1 MENDNIIISNN
12 FGCDAETFETLIGV
26 LPGFVYRCKND
37 ADWTM
42 LYISSQCS
50 DITGYSPNDIIY
62 NNKISF
68 NEIISQEYRI
78 YLHERWHGIL
88 KIRGVLKEEY
98 KITTKGGKVKWVLE
112 QGRGVFDSEGNLKYL
127 DGYITDITSRK
138 EAEDRLVQKNIEL
151 HLAKERAEESEKLK
165 TAFLANLSHEIRTP
179 MNAIMGFAEML
190 KENDLEITQRDSFID
205 IINRSGTHLLSIIN
219 DIIEMSKI
227 ESKLITP
234 NYEEVDIDLLLD
246 VVYKTMLATITNDK
260 KLDLRYLSSDKQLE
274 YKIST
279 DPVKLRQII
288 SNLISNSIKY
298 TDDGYVEFWY
308 EISESDKEKDIVFYV
323 KDTGIGIDKAHQDEI
338 FERFRRID
346 SDKQT
351 IGRGGSGLGLAISK
365 AYVEMLGGDI
375 EVESEY
381 GKGSLFKFSIPLIIC
396 AKNKKAKDTELLE
409 KGFEMNNQMRILVA
423 EDEDTNYL
431 YLSALLSKCHH
442 TVLRAVNG
450 QEAVE
455 IVKEDNNLD
464 LVLMDIKMPILNGYD
479 ALRLIK
485 KLKPAL
491 PVVAQTAY
499 ALSDDE
505 QNIRAAGF
513 DGYIAKPIMKNKLVS
528 ILESITKHL

>member
-1 MENDNIIISNN
+1 MENGNIIISGNLEYN
-12 FGCDAETFETLIGV
+12 AETFETLIGV

-37 ADWTM
+37 SEWTM
-42 LYISSQCS
+42 LYISGQCES
-50 DITGYSPNDIIY
+50 ITGYLPEDIIY
-62 NNKISF
+62 NNRISF
-68 NEIISQEYRI
+68 NEIISQEFRI
-78 YLHERWHGIL
+78 YLHERWHGVL
-88 KIRGVLKEEY
+88 KLRGVFKEEY
-98 KITTKGGKVKWVLE
+98 KIITRDGNIKWVLE
-112 QGRGVFDSEGNLKYL
+112 HGRGVFDETGNLKYL

-190 KENDLEITQRDSFID
+190 KENDLENNQRDSFID
-205 IINRSGTHLLSIIN
+205 IINRSGAHLLSIIN

-227 ESKLITP
+227 ESKLIKP
-234 NYEEVDIDLLLD
+234 NYEEVDVDLLLD
-246 VVYKTMLATITNDK
+246 VVYKTMLANIPVDK
-260 KLDLRYLSSDKQLE
+260 TLDLRYLSSDRQLE

-279 DPVKLRQII
+279 DPVKLRQIL
-288 SNLISNSIKY
+288 SNLLSNSIKY

-308 EISESDKEKDIVFYV
+308 EISDSGPDKSIVFFV
-323 KDTGIGIDKAHQDEI
+323 KDTGIGIDKAYQEEI

-351 IGRGGSGLGLAISK
+351 LGRGGSGLGLAISK

-381 GKGSLFKFSIPLIIC
+381 GRGSLFRFSVPLIIC
-396 AKNKKAKDTELLE
+396 SKTKKIKDTELLE
-409 KGFEMNNQMRILVA
+409 KGFEMNNHMRILVA
-423 EDEDTNYL
+423 EDEDTNFL

-455 IVKEDNNLD
+455 IVKDDSNLD
-464 LVLMDIKMPILNGYD
+464 LVLMDIKMPVLNGYD

-485 KLKPAL
+485 KFKPAL

-513 DGYIAKPIMKNKLVS
+513 DGYIAKPIMKNKLVT